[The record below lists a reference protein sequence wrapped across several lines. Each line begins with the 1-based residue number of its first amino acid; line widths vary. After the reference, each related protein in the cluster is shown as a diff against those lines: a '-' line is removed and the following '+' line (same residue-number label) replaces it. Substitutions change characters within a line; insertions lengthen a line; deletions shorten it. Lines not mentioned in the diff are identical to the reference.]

1 MIDEDTRKTNKTNNS
16 SLLTVNPYVE
26 HPHVRVITWTMQ
38 KFQQQFAVNSA
49 NNPQM
54 NSNSYELVI
63 LRCSSI
69 IDSRGIFL
77 PFTALHR
84 VILHTCS
91 KVETSH
97 AITGQQMRQEKIP
110 SAKFWSFFMSVAR
123 SCSIINFPNRLST
136 ATAMKKH
143 CKLSLCSSSL
153 STASP
158 STSAAIL
165 AYSRRQSPTLVVRLT
180 TLPGL
185 PFLPQ
190 RLMQEFEFQ
199 FE

>member
-1 MIDEDTRKTNKTNNS
+1 
-16 SLLTVNPYVE
+16 
-26 HPHVRVITWTMQ
+26 MQ

-84 VILHTCS
+84 VISSYMLQGGNLPCHNRATD
-91 KVETSH
+91 ET
-97 AITGQQMRQEKIP
+97 RKNPLCKILI
-110 SAKFWSFFMSVAR
+110 FFMSVAR

-136 ATAMKKH
+136 ATAKKKH
-143 CKLSLCSSSL
+143 CKLSLCSSLL